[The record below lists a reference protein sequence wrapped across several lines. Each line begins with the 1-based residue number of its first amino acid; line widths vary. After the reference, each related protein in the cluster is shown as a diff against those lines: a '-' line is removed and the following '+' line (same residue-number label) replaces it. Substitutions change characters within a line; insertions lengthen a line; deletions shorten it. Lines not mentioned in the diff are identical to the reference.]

1 MKACRWRCWR
11 PRRRGGPS
19 SLPGWGV
26 AEAVVEGRTALLTP
40 LRDPAALAGAIR
52 FLAADPDRRARM
64 GVAGQALARERFTI
78 QVHARALQ
86 DLYDRWL
93 AEGSE
98 RRRAAA

>member
-1 MKACRWRCWR
+1 LEAQAAGRAIVATRV
-11 PRRRGGPS
+11 G
-19 SLPGWGV
+19 GV

-40 LRDPAALAGAIR
+40 PRDPAALAGAIR
-52 FLAADPDRRARM
+52 ILADDPDRRARM
-64 GVAGQALARERFTI
+64 GAAGQALVRERFTI